1 MPRLEL
7 RIVRGELVLR
17 GSAVLSQSL
26 SRNIKA
32 ACLPGQ
38 DLNTGLSEVKTQ
50 IDPRNVR
57 NSEYQGKQ
65 SLSPPLSLP
74 RYTDGEAE
82 VQKGEPLP
90 KNAQGTGHSE
100 FHTSLG
106 WATVLCRSGLGD
118 GGKRVRRGPQ
128 EGCINDDRT
137 PDESSPLLG
146 CVCDPRWVGC
156 EWAGTVI
163 IPGFPSSRKEKKAT

>member
-1 MPRLEL
+1 MTWRPFVPLPRLEL
-7 RIVRGELVLR
+7 RIVRGELVL
-17 GSAVLSQSL
+17 GALQSISDL

-65 SLSPPLSLP
+65 SLSPPLSTSSLHRP
-74 RYTDGEAE
+74 EAE
-82 VQKGEPLP
+82 VQKGAPTP

-100 FHTSLG
+100 FPSLG
-106 WATVLCRSGLGD
+106 WATILCVGLG
-118 GGKRVRRGPQ
+118 
-128 EGCINDDRT
+128 
-137 PDESSPLLG
+137 
-146 CVCDPRWVGC
+146 
-156 EWAGTVI
+156 
-163 IPGFPSSRKEKKAT
+163 